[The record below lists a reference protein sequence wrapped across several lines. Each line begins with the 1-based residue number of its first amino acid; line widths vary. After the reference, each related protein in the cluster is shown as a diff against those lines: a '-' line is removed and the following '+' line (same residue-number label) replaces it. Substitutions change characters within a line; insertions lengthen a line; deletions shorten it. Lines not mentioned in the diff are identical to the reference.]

1 MQQPPTS
8 GNRCLMCGN
17 DQGFVLFRS
26 NDRLYGLTDKTF
38 DVMRCAECGMVRL
51 SPQPPAEELKHYYP
65 DAYWFAPD
73 ATMTSGFEQAYRRL
87 VLLDHLTFLKDLNG
101 PLLDVGCGGGLL
113 LTMLRERGVKG
124 VGLDL
129 SQSAVQAASKQGIPV
144 VSASLTEAPFSPGTF
159 RAITM
164 FHVVEHVADPGRY
177 LKAAH
182 ALLADGGRLIVQVPN
197 AASWQARLLGK
208 RWIGFDVPRHLHTFR
223 ESDLIT
229 LVHKYNFKVVRR
241 KHFSLRDNPA
251 CLATSIAPML
261 DPMAR
266 RVRGQS
272 AMRLFKDLTYFSL
285 TLGSLP
291 FAALEAGF
299 KRGSTIMIE
308 AIRSA

>member
-1 MQQPPTS
+1 
-8 GNRCLMCGN
+8 MCGN
-17 DQGFVLFRS
+17 DQARVLFKS
-26 NDRLYGLTDKTF
+26 NDRLYGLTGKTF
-38 DVMRCAECGMVRL
+38 DVVRCAECGMHRL
-51 SPQPPAEELKHYYP
+51 SPQPPAEELRNYYP

-73 ATMTSGFEQAYRRL
+73 STMASGFEQAYRRL
-87 VLLDHLTFLKDLNG
+87 VLRDHLAFLKDLNG
-101 PLLDVGCGGGLL
+101 PILDVGCGGGLL

-124 VGLDL
+124 IGLDV
-129 SQSAVQAASKQGIPV
+129 SQSAVQSASKQGIPV
-144 VSASLTEAPFSPGTF
+144 VSASLTDTPFSPGTF

-182 ALLADGGRLIVQVPN
+182 ALLADGGRLVVQVPN

-208 RWIGFDVPRHLHTFR
+208 RWAGFDVPRHLYTFR
-223 ESDLIT
+223 ESDIVAL
-229 LVHKYNFKVVRR
+229 LHRNNFKVVRR

-251 CLATSIAPML
+251 CLATSVAPKL

-266 RVRGQS
+266 RVRRES

-308 AIRSA
+308 AIRS